1 MEAKVKNFDVAI
13 LIGSDSDYPVI
24 EETIKLLEKFTIS
37 YKVIITS
44 AHRTPERT
52 EKCVKFCEEQN
63 CKIFIVAAG
72 AAAHLPGVV
81 ASYTNLPV
89 IGVPVV
95 ATALNGVDALYSIVQ
110 MPGGIPVATM
120 AIGKAGAKNAA
131 IFAAEILSLSNAELR
146 LKLNNYRVEM
156 KNNILKKSE
165 NLKVKNENILIDFEK

>member
-1 MEAKVKNFDVAI
+1 MDKFHVAI
-13 LIGSDSDYPVI
+13 MIGSQSDYPVI
-24 EETIKLLEKFTIS
+24 ESTIQILDKFAIK

-52 EKCVKFCEEQN
+52 EKFIKLAEEQGV
-63 CKIFIVAAG
+63 KVFIVAAG

-81 ASYTNLPV
+81 AANTNLPV
-89 IGVPVV
+89 IGVPIS

-131 IFAAEILSLSNAELR
+131 VFAAEILSLSNPELR
-146 LKLNNYRVEM
+146 LKLTNYRVEM
-156 KNNILKKSE
+156 KKNIIEQSKGLTI
-165 NLKVKNENILIDFEK
+165 KNKNIFIDFE